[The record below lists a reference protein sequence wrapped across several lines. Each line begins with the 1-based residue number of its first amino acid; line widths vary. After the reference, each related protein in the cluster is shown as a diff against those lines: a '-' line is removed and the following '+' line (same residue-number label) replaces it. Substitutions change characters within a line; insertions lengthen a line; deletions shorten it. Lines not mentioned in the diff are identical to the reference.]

1 VDKRRGYRRSG
12 FSDYAGTALD
22 ASNRRWKAIATAVR
36 YETSPEPKGRALV
49 ELAEF
54 AAANGKPDLSA
65 AFLKA
70 LEDELGCCCRP
81 REVPPPPPEDKAPRE
96 EKGCFSRPAAQKS
109 LARARVD
116 LRRPSEITDV
126 NVCRAPTQYTA

>member
-1 VDKRRGYRRSG
+1 MDKRRGYRRSG

-96 EKGCFSRPAAQKS
+96 EKGAAARGAYRSRRRGDNGHGKEQTVTAQVRDRPLAKS
-109 LARARVD
+109 K
-116 LRRPSEITDV
+116 
-126 NVCRAPTQYTA
+126 N